1 MKTDV
6 EWALLSPEGT
16 YHKLCEPNFFVGR
29 EDDMDLTLKV
39 GFINFRFSFFSLSMF
54 SLCERPGEN
63 FDALQHTFCLTSPVA
78 SSRCILFFSPH
89 SSV

>member
-29 EDDMDLTLKV
+29 EDDMDLALKV
-39 GFINFRFSFFSLSMF
+39 GFINFRFSFFFLSMCF
-54 SLCERPGEN
+54 PCAN
-63 FDALQHTFCLTSPVA
+63 ALVKIST
-78 SSRCILFFSPH
+78 RCTIHFA
-89 SSV
+89 